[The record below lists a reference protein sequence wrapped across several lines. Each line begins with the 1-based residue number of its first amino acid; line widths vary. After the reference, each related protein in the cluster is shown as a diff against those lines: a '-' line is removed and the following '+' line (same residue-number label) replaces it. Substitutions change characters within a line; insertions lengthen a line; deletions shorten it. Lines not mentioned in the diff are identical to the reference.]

1 MKSNDDYR
9 NPFVI
14 PTIAI
19 IATLLIGF
27 GSIGGLIFSVV
38 DARMNAVETILD
50 SRLSSMESKLD
61 AVIERYDRRF
71 DEMDKKLDS
80 VKADQNQTSQ
90 NLTDHLQ
97 LHN

>member
-1 MKSNDDYR
+1 MKSNDDYS

-71 DEMDKKLDS
+71 DETDKKLDS
-80 VKADQNQTSQ
+80 VKADQNPHRSSTTS
-90 NLTDHLQ
+90 
-97 LHN
+97 

>member
-1 MKSNDDYR
+1 
-9 NPFVI
+9 
-14 PTIAI
+14 
-19 IATLLIGF
+19 
-27 GSIGGLIFSVV
+27 
-38 DARMNAVETILD
+38 MNAVETILD

-61 AVIERYDRRF
+61 VVIERYDRRF

-80 VKADQNQTSQ
+80 VKAAQNQTSQ

>member
-9 NPFVI
+9 NPLVI

-19 IATLLIGF
+19 VATLLIGF
-27 GSIGGLIFSVV
+27 GSIGGLIFSVI
-38 DARMNAVETILD
+38 DARINALETILD

-61 AVIERYDRRF
+61 AMIERYDRRF

-80 VKADQNQTSQ
+80 VKVDQNQKP
-90 NLTDHLQ
+90 H
-97 LHN
+97 

>member
-27 GSIGGLIFSVV
+27 GSILIFSVV